1 MHLADG
7 TPFPRNVT
15 LVILGRAVRV
25 QYRGA
30 KSAVQGS
37 KVGIVLE
44 HGLFKWRQHC
54 MENWRVQWVSE

>member
-1 MHLADG
+1 MHLANG
-7 TPFPRNVT
+7 TPFPCNVT

-30 KSAVQGS
+30 KGAVQGS

-54 MENWRVQWVSE
+54 VEGWKVQQVSE